1 MCISGDVSITAT
13 VKPDHDSISRSPC
26 ARQNIY
32 VTLVTTEESFVS
44 TAYEQYRAKRLSDR
58 EFRALYEQ
66 KRAEIDA
73 IDTILSHIE
82 QRREELGLTK
92 ADVARLVGARPESV
106 RRLLSARSS
115 NPTLFTIMKLASV
128 LGMEVDIKA
137 TVSAK
142 KLGPEVRRA
151 AKDLTSAS
159 A

>member
-1 MCISGDVSITAT
+1 MTAPVLAT
-13 VKPDHDSISRSPC
+13 VQDRTFMLRWT
-26 ARQNIY
+26 A
-32 VTLVTTEESFVS
+32 TEESLVS
-44 TAYEQYRAKRLSDR
+44 TAYEQYRAKRLSDP
-58 EFRALYEQ
+58 EFKALYEQ

-115 NPTLFTIMKLASV
+115 NPTLFTVMKLASV
-128 LGMEVDIKA
+128 LGMEVDVKT

-142 KLGPEVRRA
+142 KLGPKVRQA
-151 AKDLTSAS
+151 AKDLTA
-159 A
+159 ATA

>member
-1 MCISGDVSITAT
+1 
-13 VKPDHDSISRSPC
+13 
-26 ARQNIY
+26 
-32 VTLVTTEESFVS
+32 VS
-44 TAYEQYRAKRLSDR
+44 TAYEQYRAKRLSDPR
-58 EFRALYEQ
+58 FRALYEQ

-92 ADVARLVGARPESV
+92 TDVARLVGARPESV

>member
-1 MCISGDVSITAT
+1 MLRYADTKESV
-13 VKPDHDSISRSPC
+13 
-26 ARQNIY
+26 
-32 VTLVTTEESFVS
+32 VT
-44 TAYEQYRAKRLSDR
+44 TAYEQYRAKRLSDP

-73 IDTILSHIE
+73 IDTIMSHIE
-82 QRREELGLTK
+82 ERREELGLTK

-115 NPTLFTIMKLASV
+115 NPTLFTVMKLASV
-128 LGMEVDIKA
+128 LGMEIDVKT

-142 KLGPEVRRA
+142 KLGPKVRQA
-151 AKDLTSAS
+151 ARDMTGAT

>member
-1 MCISGDVSITAT
+1 MTA
-13 VKPDHDSISRSPC
+13 SRDWPC
-26 ARQNIY
+26 SRQNIY
-32 VTLVTTEESFVS
+32 VTLHETEESVVS
-44 TAYEQYRAKRLSDR
+44 TAYEQYRAKRLSDP

-73 IDTILSHIE
+73 IDTILSRIE
-82 QRREELGLTK
+82 ERREELGLTK

-115 NPTLFTIMKLASV
+115 NPTLFTVMKLASV
-128 LGMEVDIKA
+128 LGMEIDVKT

-142 KLGPEVRRA
+142 QLGPKVRQA
-151 AKDLTSAS
+151 ARDMTGAT

>member
-1 MCISGDVSITAT
+1 MSTE
-13 VKPDHDSISRSPC
+13 
-26 ARQNIY
+26 Y
-32 VTLVTTEESFVS
+32 V
-44 TAYEQYRAKRLSDR
+44 QYRAKRLGDP
-58 EFRALYEQ
+58 EFKALYEQ
-66 KRAEIDA
+66 KRAE